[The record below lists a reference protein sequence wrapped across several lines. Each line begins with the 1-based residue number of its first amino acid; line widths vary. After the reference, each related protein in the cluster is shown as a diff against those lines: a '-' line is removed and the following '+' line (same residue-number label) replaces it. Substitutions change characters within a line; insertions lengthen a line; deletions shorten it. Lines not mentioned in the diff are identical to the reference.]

1 MPSDQLRSSKAIKI
15 LFEPFELNV
24 AERSLKKA
32 GEVVPIGGRTF
43 DLLLALIEA
52 PGEIVGKNELIA
64 KVWPD
69 VIVEEGSLR
78 VHMSA
83 LRKALGDGQLGRQTY
98 IANVKG
104 RGYCFVAPVTRQ
116 TQDNDPSNRLTRPFT
131 LPVALGHMADRDE
144 AVLNLKALLQSERL
158 TRVLSNGRS
167 AIDPKPKEF
176 NSAVIGMVR
185 VFADLIA
192 SLLDVVEQIAKAKKN
207 VNAARENSRASET
220 SSRSSATSF
229 AIRSRN
235 RCRRELLQ
243 RVQSDDRSQS
253 SI

>member
-1 MPSDQLRSSKAIKI
+1 MPPDQLRSPKAIKI
-15 LFEPFELNV
+15 LLEPFELSV
-24 AERSLKKA
+24 TERSLKKA
-32 GEVVPIGGRTF
+32 GEAVPLGGRTF

-116 TQDNDPSNRLTRPFT
+116 TQDNDPSNRLARPFT

-158 TRVLSNGRS
+158 TSVLSNGRS
-167 AIDPKPKEF
+167 AIGPKPEKF
-176 NSAVIGMVR
+176 NSAVTGMVR
-185 VFADLIA
+185 VFANLIA
-192 SLLDVVEQIAKAKKN
+192 SLLDVAEQIAKAEEN

-235 RCRRELLQ
+235 LCRRELLQ
-243 RVQSDDRSQS
+243 RVQSDDRTQS

>member
-1 MPSDQLRSSKAIKI
+1 MPPDQLRSPKAIKI
-15 LFEPFELNV
+15 LFEPFELSV
-24 AERSLKKA
+24 TERSLKKA
-32 GEVVPIGGRTF
+32 GVAVPLGGRTF

-116 TQDNDPSNRLTRPFT
+116 TQDNDPSNRLARPFT

-158 TRVLSNGRS
+158 TSVLSNGRS
-167 AIDPKPKEF
+167 AIGPKPEKF
-176 NSAVIGMVR
+176 NSAVTGMVR
-185 VFADLIA
+185 VFANLIA
-192 SLLDVVEQIAKAKKN
+192 SLLDVAEQIAKAEEN

-235 RCRRELLQ
+235 LCRRELLQ
-243 RVQSDDRSQS
+243 RVQSDDRTQS

>member
-1 MPSDQLRSSKAIKI
+1 MPPDQLRSPKAIKI
-15 LFEPFELNV
+15 LFEPFELSV
-24 AERSLKKA
+24 TERSLKKT
-32 GEVVPIGGRTF
+32 GEAVPLGGRTF

-131 LPVALGHMADRDE
+131 LPVAPGHVADRNE

-167 AIDPKPKEF
+167 AIDPKPEKL

-192 SLLDVVEQIAKAKKN
+192 SLLDTAEQAAEAEENVVATRDEP
-207 VNAARENSRASET
+207 VAASHSPR
-220 SSRSSATSF
+220 
-229 AIRSRN
+229 
-235 RCRRELLQ
+235 
-243 RVQSDDRSQS
+243 
-253 SI
+253 

>member
-1 MPSDQLRSSKAIKI
+1 
-15 LFEPFELNV
+15 
-24 AERSLKKA
+24 
-32 GEVVPIGGRTF
+32 
-43 DLLLALIEA
+43 
-52 PGEIVGKNELIA
+52 
-64 KVWPD
+64 
-69 VIVEEGSLR
+69 
-78 VHMSA
+78 
-83 LRKALGDGQLGRQTY
+83 
-98 IANVKG
+98 
-104 RGYCFVAPVTRQ
+104 
-116 TQDNDPSNRLTRPFT
+116 
-131 LPVALGHMADRDE
+131 MADRDE
-144 AVLNLKALLQSERL
+144 AILNLKALPQSERL

-167 AIDPKPKEF
+167 AIDPKLEEF

-235 RCRRELLQ
+235 RCRRELPQ

>member
-1 MPSDQLRSSKAIKI
+1 MPPDQLGSPKAVKI

-24 AERSLKKA
+24 AERSLKKK
-32 GEVVPIGGRTF
+32 GEAVPLGARAF
-43 DLLLALIEA
+43 DLLLALIERS
-52 PGEIVGKNELIA
+52 GETVGKNELIA

-69 VIVEEGSLR
+69 VIVGEGSLR
-78 VHMSA
+78 VHMST

-116 TQDNDPSNRLTRPFT
+116 TQDNDPSDRLTRPLA
-131 LPVALGHMADRDE
+131 LPIAPGRMADRYD
-144 AVLNLKALLQSERL
+144 AVLSLKALLQSERL

-167 AIDPKPKEF
+167 AIDPKPEKF
-176 NSAVIGMVR
+176 NSAVTGMVR

-192 SLLDVVEQIAKAKKN
+192 SLLDVAEQIVKAEEN
-207 VNAARENSRASET
+207 VNAARENSRVSET
-220 SSRSSATSF
+220 SSRSSATNF

-235 RCRRELLQ
+235 RCRREVLQ
-243 RVQSDDRSQS
+243 RVQSGD
-253 SI
+253 